1 MLFLLSYCYLEV
13 DPSYIPKFIKSY
25 TISRALFQREVD
37 RIKRSV
43 LFTQVVVDFEISLLH
58 LLVYLFVSSTEQQSR
73 RARESP
79 QEN

>member
-13 DPSYIPKFIKSY
+13 DPSYIPTFIKSY

-43 LFTQVVVDFEISLLH
+43 LFTQVVADFEIPLLH
-58 LLVYLFVSSTEQQSR
+58 LLVYLFVSSTEQQS
-73 RARESP
+73 
-79 QEN
+79 